1 MSDDKELLTEIA
13 TDVKW
18 IRQELEDFR
27 DEINNH
33 EERIRDLEKFKY
45 EITGALIFISSA
57 IGVII
62 ALLNR

>member
-13 TDVKW
+13 TDVRW
-18 IRQELEDFR
+18 IRRELESLR
-27 DEINNH
+27 EEINNH